1 MANSIGPWKRSPLS
15 APAML
20 VGCLVVSQLATAEP
34 VSFSGGLT
42 NRFSDN
48 TTRDADNEISDTET
62 RANLRLSHQSDPG
75 QCQSDTF
82 ADIGYGIWHDD
93 TYDPETYTTLDFLG
107 SCELFQGFS
116 WEVEDNLRD
125 VEQDSRGTETP
136 DNTTRKNVFRT
147 GPSYVLPLGNVD
159 QLRFSAH
166 YEQTEF
172 GEPEEADSDR
182 YIGSV
187 AWNHL
192 FNASLS
198 GGFSVTT
205 NRAEFDTG
213 AEIDTDT
220 ISLTFSQTWPTTR
233 LSGSLGVSEI
243 ESRFDG
249 NTQSTD
255 GFVGNVSLERD
266 INPVTTFYLEAS
278 RELTDQ
284 TSDFDIR
291 FGDFVFD
298 LREISEV
305 EVTAVDTGI
314 RRQFSDG
321 SRLDVSAFANRA
333 DYIRADETED
343 RLGLALGYRRPVIP
357 LLTFQSNIRYQ
368 YETFE
373 ADNVDEETASLDV
386 GLTYEVT
393 RDLSVSGRV
402 GHTSRASD
410 FSPSE
415 YEENWVLVGLDYR
428 FL

>member
-34 VSFSGGLT
+34 VSLSGGLT

-62 RANLRLSHQSDPG
+62 RVNLRLSHQSDPG
-75 QCQSDTF
+75 QCQTDTF
-82 ADIGYGIWHDD
+82 ADIGYGIWHDK

-107 SCELFQGFS
+107 NCELFQGFS
-116 WEVEDNLRD
+116 WEVADNLRD

-136 DNTTRKNVFRT
+136 DNTTSKNIFRT
-147 GPSYVLPLGNVD
+147 GPTYVLPLGKVD
-159 QLRFSAH
+159 QLRFSAQ

-172 GEPEEADSDR
+172 SETDETDSDR
-182 YIGSV
+182 YIGSL

-192 FNASLS
+192 FNQSLS
-198 GGFSVTT
+198 GGITVTA

-213 AEIDTDT
+213 AEIDTDVIT
-220 ISLTFSQTWPTTR
+220 LDFSQTWATTR

-243 ESRFDG
+243 ESRFG
-249 NTQSTD
+249 GTTQSSD
-255 GFVGNVSLERD
+255 GVVGNVSLERD
-266 INPVTTFYLEAS
+266 INPVTTFYLDAS

-291 FGDFVFD
+291 FGEFVFD
-298 LREISEV
+298 LREISEI

-321 SRLDVSAFANRA
+321 AQLNVNAFANRA
-333 DYIRADETED
+333 DYIRTNETED
-343 RLGLALGYRRPVIP
+343 RLGLVIGYRRPVIP
-357 LLTFQSNIRYQ
+357 LLTFQSNVRYQ

-373 ADNVDEETASLDV
+373 EDNVDEETASLDV
-386 GLTYEVT
+386 GLTYEIT
-393 RDLSVSGRV
+393 RDLGITGRI
-402 GHTSRASD
+402 GHTSRSSD
-410 FSPSE
+410 FNPSE